1 VPATDGTKTVIDVAG
16 FLVPQGD
23 YSFEDAPADTV
34 TNFQTLLAA
43 SPVIAPQDGTIGGVD
58 VYDNAGTDIG
68 RVFLFVPDDPLPPS
82 SIEDLAPVLAGGKPT
97 SPATVAGISGV
108 TWTSGST
115 TFFVGAQNETIA
127 WAIADTAANL
137 EPALAHLFESL
148 GG

>member
-1 VPATDGTKTVIDVAG
+1 VIDVAG

-34 TNFQTLLAA
+34 ANFQTLLAA

-68 RVFLFVPDDPLPPS
+68 RVFVFVPDDPLPPGA
-82 SIEDLAPVLAGGKPT
+82 IDDLAPLLAGGLPT
-97 SPATVAGISGV
+97 APGTVAGIPGAAWSA
-108 TWTSGST
+108 GST
-115 TFFVGAQNETIA
+115 SFFVGAQNDTIA
-127 WAIADTAANL
+127 WVIAGSPANL
-137 EPALAHLFESL
+137 EASLGHLFESL